1 VKRRWML
8 AILIMILSGCGGSA
22 APGGGQCNQG
32 LCVKIEVVEPV
43 QWGKPLTVRITV
55 TTEADIPDLGISVYT
70 FPPDVVVEGPVGWEP
85 TSKDGMVWK
94 GGAGWLVST
103 KANQPTVF
111 IRNIRVPERESL
123 VELWANASTREGR
136 RVSHSVRIYLTREGG
151 VVNPTPAVLPGTP
164 ALVPTMPPEWLLTPF
179 PTVTP
184 WPTPFPTPTYPPPAR
199 TPTPTQ
205 LPYPFISPISPIS
218 TPTPAAYP

>member
-1 VKRRWML
+1 VKRRWTL
-8 AILIMILSGCGGSA
+8 AILMLVLAGCGGSA
-22 APGGGQCNQG
+22 APSGGQCNQG

-43 QWGKPLTVRITV
+43 RWGESLTVKITV
-55 TTEADIPDLGISVYT
+55 TTEADIPDLGVSIYIY
-70 FPPDVVVEGPVGWEP
+70 PPDVVVEGPIGWEP

-94 GGAGWLVST
+94 GGAGWLVAT
-103 KANQPTVF
+103 KANQPIVF
-111 IRNIRVPERESL
+111 IRNIRVPARESPLL
-123 VELWANASTREGR
+123 VDIQANASTRQGR
-136 RVSHSVRIYLTREGG
+136 HVSHSVRIYLTREGG

-205 LPYPFISPISPIS
+205 LPYPFISPIS

>member
-1 VKRRWML
+1 VKRRWTL
-8 AILIMILSGCGGSA
+8 AILMLVLAGCGGSA
-22 APGGGQCNQG
+22 APSGGQCNQG

-43 QWGKPLTVRITV
+43 RWGESLTVKITV
-55 TTEADIPDLGISVYT
+55 TTEADIPDLGVSIYT
-70 FPPDVVVEGPVGWEP
+70 YPPDVVVEGPISWEP

-94 GGAGWLVST
+94 GGAGWLVAT
-103 KANQPTVF
+103 KANQPIFF
-111 IRNIRVPERESL
+111 IRNIRVPARESPLL
-123 VELWANASTREGR
+123 VDIQANASTRQGR
-136 RVSHSVRIYLTREGG
+136 HVSHSVRIYLTREGG

-205 LPYPFISPISPIS
+205 LPYPFISPIS

>member
-1 VKRRWML
+1 MKRRWTL
-8 AILIMILSGCGGSA
+8 AILMLVLAGCGGSA
-22 APGGGQCNQG
+22 APSGGQCNQG

-43 QWGKPLTVRITV
+43 RWGESLTVKITV
-55 TTEADIPDLGISVYT
+55 TTEADIPDLGVSIYIY
-70 FPPDVVVEGPVGWEP
+70 PPDVVVEGPIGWEP

-94 GGAGWLVST
+94 GGAGWLVAT
-103 KANQPTVF
+103 KANQPIVF
-111 IRNIRVPERESL
+111 IRNIRVPARESPLL
-123 VELWANASTREGR
+123 VDIQANASTRQGR
-136 RVSHSVRIYLTREGG
+136 HVSHSVRIYLTREGG

-205 LPYPFISPISPIS
+205 LPYPFISPIS

>member
-1 VKRRWML
+1 VKRRWTL
-8 AILIMILSGCGGSA
+8 AILMLVLAGYGGSA
-22 APGGGQCNQG
+22 APSGGQCNQG

-43 QWGKPLTVRITV
+43 RWGESLTVKITV
-55 TTEADIPDLGISVYT
+55 TTEADIPDLGVSIYT
-70 FPPDVVVEGPVGWEP
+70 YPPDVVVEGPIGWEP

-94 GGAGWLVST
+94 GGAGWLVAT
-103 KANQPTVF
+103 KANQPIVF
-111 IRNIRVPERESL
+111 IRNIRVPARESPLL
-123 VELWANASTREGR
+123 VDIQANASTRQGR
-136 RVSHSVRIYLTREGG
+136 HVSHSVRIYLTREGG

-205 LPYPFISPISPIS
+205 PPSPFISPIS